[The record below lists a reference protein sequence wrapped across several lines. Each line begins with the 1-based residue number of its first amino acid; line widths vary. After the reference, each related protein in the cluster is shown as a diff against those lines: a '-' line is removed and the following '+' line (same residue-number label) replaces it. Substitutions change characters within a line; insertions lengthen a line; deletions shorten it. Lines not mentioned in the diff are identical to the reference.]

1 MMENEEFIQ
10 IRGAHAHNLKNVDV
24 DIPRGKLTVITGL
37 SGSGKSSL
45 AFDTVF
51 AEGQRRYMNTLSPYA
66 KYFMGV
72 MEKPEVESI
81 NGLSPVIAI
90 EQKTTGNNPRSTVG
104 TITEISDFLRL
115 LFARVSTAYSPVTGR
130 EMVRYTDEQIVDLI
144 TERYKGKRCLLLAPL
159 VRGRKGSYKE
169 LFEQLRKKGYTQ
181 VRVDSEVRELGEI
194 DSLDRYKAHF
204 VELVVDRLKPSE
216 SDTMRT
222 RSSVAAALSL
232 GKGSVA
238 VYDVGEN
245 TISHFSKH
253 LVDEESGLSLREPA
267 PHSFSFNS
275 PEGYC
280 PHCKG
285 LGTVPD
291 INMQSIIPDRSKSVA
306 DGAIVPLGKA
316 RNNRKFEIVRA
327 ISRKLGFSIYDPVDE
342 LPDEAVSLLVF
353 GSDDLFRIGD
363 GLQAEMVSWPGVVE
377 DIEDRVVCPVCGG
390 TRLNP
395 ETACFRI
402 DGKTISDVGSME
414 ISELS
419 AWISSLYGKF
429 DARRNAIASDILK
442 ELEERV
448 RFLLDV
454 GLDYLTLDRP
464 ASSLSGGEGQR
475 IRLATQIGSKLV
487 NVIYILDEPSIGL
500 HPRDNRKL
508 IASLRKLRDEGNTV
522 LVVEH
527 DEETMRAADWLVEV
541 GPGAG
546 ENGGRICYS
555 GPELHFENPNLT
567 PGTRRSGN
575 GKFLT
580 LRGASGNNLK
590 NVDVSFPLGCL
601 ICISGVSGSGKSTLI
616 NRTLMPVLKS
626 HFYNYKSRPLPYAA
640 VEGLEN
646 IDKVIEIDQSP
657 IGRTPRSNP
666 ATYTGVFNDIR
677 ALFEDTTDA
686 KVRGFKAGR
695 FSFNVSGGRCEDCKG
710 AGIKVIEMNF
720 LPSVNVVCES
730 CGGHRY
736 KEDTLAVRYKGKNIC
751 EVLDMSIEEA
761 YDFFRTNPAIA
772 PKLKALLDVG
782 LGYVRLGQSA
792 VTLSG
797 GECQRMKLASELARK
812 STGNTLYLLDEPTTG
827 LHAKD
832 VKVLMD
838 VLEKLVDQ
846 GNTVIVIEHNPDV
859 LKMADYL
866 VDMGPGGGFS
876 GGRVIATGTPEDVSR
891 NPDSVTGIYLK
902 ELL

>member
-45 AFDTVF
+45 AFDSVF

-90 EQKTTGNNPRSTVG
+90 EHKTTGNNPRSTVG

-580 LRGASGNNLK
+580 LRGACGNNLK

-626 HFYNYKSRPLPYAA
+626 HFYNYKSKPLPYAA